1 MVCLLF
7 FVQFRMDKVNK
18 FIRPLGF
25 RRRTRSASSVGMF
38 KLEMNEILHKVI
50 HNFNAFLLLKHILV
64 IKLKVMIPVVIPK
77 M

>member
-1 MVCLLF
+1 
-7 FVQFRMDKVNK
+7 MDKVNK

-38 KLEMNEILHKVI
+38 KFRIYILLHKLI
-50 HNFNAFLLLKHILV
+50 HSFNVFNLFKHILV
-64 IKLKVMIPVVIPK
+64 IKLKVMIPVVILK